1 MITCQTFR
9 ANLQPNESDPELLF
23 HLRTCDLCI
32 EHAVAVDPDNFFRL
46 LGGEEMVPAGGIDAF
61 ASDVMS
67 QIRLREAE
75 TSLDAHRVL
84 SWPRRMAIAATVAA
98 GVTGATIAYHMQ
110 QLVPTASAGRPS
122 VEAAAGQPLSAK
134 ILTTKPIIETYQSQ
148 NATIVEVPADGA
160 NVVMIFDDKLP
171 ADL

>member
-9 ANLQPNESDPELLF
+9 ANLQPNESDPELLS
-23 HLRTCDLCI
+23 HLRTCDLCL
-32 EHAVAVDPDNFFRL
+32 EHAVAVDSDNFFRL
-46 LGGEEMVPAGGIDAF
+46 LGGDDMVPSGGIDAF
-61 ASDVMS
+61 ASGVMA
-67 QIRLREAE
+67 QIHLRETE

-84 SWPRRMAIAATVAA
+84 SWPRRLAIAATVAA

-110 QLVPTASAGRPS
+110 QFVPAPPLGRP
-122 VEAAAGQPLSAK
+122 AAKVAVGQPLPAR

-148 NATIVEVPADGA
+148 NATIVEVPTDGA

>member
-9 ANLQPNESDPELLF
+9 ANLQPNESDPELLS
-23 HLRTCDLCI
+23 HLRTCDLCL
-32 EHAVAVDPDNFFRL
+32 EHAVTVDPDNFFRL
-46 LGGEEMVPAGGIDAF
+46 LGGEEMVPPGGIEAF
-61 ASDVMS
+61 ATDVMA

-84 SWPRRMAIAATVAA
+84 SWPRRLAIAATVAA
-98 GVTGATIAYHMQ
+98 GVTGAAIAYHAQ
-110 QLVPTASAGRPS
+110 RLVPAAPRPD
-122 VEAAAGQPLSAK
+122 AAVAVVKPLSAR

-148 NATIVEVPADGA
+148 NATIVEVPTDGA

>member
-9 ANLQPNESDPELLF
+9 ANLQPNESDPELLS
-23 HLRTCDLCI
+23 HLRTCDLCL
-32 EHAVAVDPDNFFRL
+32 EHAVTVDPDNFFRL
-46 LGGEEMVPAGGIDAF
+46 LGGEEMVPPGGIDAF
-61 ASDVMS
+61 ATDVMS

-84 SWPRRMAIAATVAA
+84 SWPRRLAIAATVAA
-98 GVTGATIAYHMQ
+98 GVTGATIAYHAQ
-110 QLVPTASAGRPS
+110 RLVPAATRPDTT
-122 VEAAAGQPLSAK
+122 VAVGEPLSAK

-148 NATIVEVPADGA
+148 NATIVEVPTDGA
-160 NVVMIFDDKLP
+160 SVVMIFDDKLP

>member
-9 ANLQPNESDPELLF
+9 ANLRPNESDPELLA
-23 HLRTCDLCI
+23 HLRACDACLD
-32 EHAVAVDPDNFFRL
+32 HAVAVDPDNFFRL
-46 LGGEEMVPAGGIDAF
+46 LGGDEMVPPGGLDAF
-61 ASDVMS
+61 ASDVMA
-67 QIRLREAE
+67 QVRLREAE

-84 SWPRRMAIAATVAA
+84 SWPRRLAVAATVAA
-98 GVTGATIAYHMQ
+98 GISASVIAYHMQ
-110 QLVPTASAGRPS
+110 HIVPAVRPAGSIAQLTP
-122 VEAAAGQPLSAK
+122 AAHV
-134 ILTTKPIIETYQSQ
+134 LTTKPVIETYQSH

>member
-9 ANLQPNESDPELLF
+9 ANLQPNESDPELLS
-23 HLRTCDLCI
+23 HLRTCDLCL
-32 EHAVAVDPDNFFRL
+32 EHSVSVDPDNFFRL
-46 LGGEEMVPAGGIDAF
+46 LGGEEMVPPGGIDAF
-61 ASDVMS
+61 ASDVMA

-84 SWPRRMAIAATVAA
+84 SWPRRLAIAATVAA
-98 GVTGATIAYHMQ
+98 GVTGAAIAYHMQ
-110 QLVPTASAGRPS
+110 RLVPAAPRPDTT
-122 VEAAAGQPLSAK
+122 VAVGQPLSAR

-148 NATIVEVPADGA
+148 NATIVEVPTDGA